1 MLEQEVNF
9 LKSQSQEK
17 KNEKEVSDI
26 AKKRVKLE

>member
-9 LKSQSQEK
+9 LKSQSQDK

-26 AKKRVKLE
+26 AKEE